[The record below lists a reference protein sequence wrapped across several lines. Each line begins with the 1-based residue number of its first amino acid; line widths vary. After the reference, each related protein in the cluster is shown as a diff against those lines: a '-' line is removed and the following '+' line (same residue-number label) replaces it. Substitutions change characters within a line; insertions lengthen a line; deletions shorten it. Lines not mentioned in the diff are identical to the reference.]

1 MFQYFNFLMCLSH
14 QLLRGNNI
22 DNAQPPTDS
31 TKRDFVLKCSS
42 SCRLKILVICL
53 GEYGEEIKEYLDL
66 CLLEFSFTDTLLDRK
81 TDQIQVEIK
90 ISNCQKVLTVF
101 THVFFKKVCCGFF
114 PVPALNRFTDL
125 QQTYTYM
132 LLSMYLYD
140 CNRLKS

>member
-1 MFQYFNFLMCLSH
+1 MCILSIPLAICWYFWESEKMQMWNSSLKNGIRLTRYDFGHFLLRFKDRFGNRQIFHVRTFQYFNFLMCLSH

-22 DNAQPPTDS
+22 NNAQPPTDS

-81 TDQIQVEIK
+81 TD
-90 ISNCQKVLTVF
+90 
-101 THVFFKKVCCGFF
+101 
-114 PVPALNRFTDL
+114 
-125 QQTYTYM
+125 
-132 LLSMYLYD
+132 
-140 CNRLKS
+140 